1 MEEKIEKKMKNEID
15 QVYLKR
21 DRFFLLKNPTVKKLH
36 KILRWAN
43 SCALF
48 SQVTFLDCTQSFRRL
63 HSDKKIEDL
72 LPFITQKNK
81 TCFKVILRRDFN
93 WYGWFSDDTH
103 IEDIIEVAMWG
114 IEIDSKEYFIQCFL
128 KKEYMPQLNK
138 KFDLVEIK

>member
-1 MEEKIEKKMKNEID
+1 VEKKSEKKVKNEID

-36 KILRWAN
+36 KILKWAN

-48 SQVTFLDCTQSFRRL
+48 SQVTFLDCAQSFRRL

-72 LPFITQKNK
+72 LPFINQKNK
-81 TCFKVILRRDFN
+81 TCFRVILRRDFN

-128 KKEYMPQLNK
+128 KKEYMPELKK

>member
-72 LPFITQKNK
+72 LPFINQKNK
-81 TCFKVILRRDFN
+81 TCFRVILRKDFN

>member
-1 MEEKIEKKMKNEID
+1 MEEKTEEKMKNEID

-36 KILRWAN
+36 KILKWAN

-72 LPFITQKNK
+72 LPFINQKNK
-81 TCFKVILRRDFN
+81 TCFRVILRKDFN

-128 KKEYMPQLNK
+128 KKEYMPKLKK
-138 KFDLVEIK
+138 KFDLIEIK